1 MVSILGIPWDGSSS
15 FMQGPAKAPAAI
27 RAALHSPSSNLTTE
41 NGINLDNHP
50 ALQDSGDVAF
60 TADKPW
66 LTHIEEAVAGRLAQN
81 HRVVSLGGDHAVTY
95 PVVKAYGQHYS
106 NLTIL
111 HLDAHADLYDNF
123 EGNKHSHACP
133 FARIME
139 SGLASRLIQVGI
151 RTMNAHQQQQVERFG
166 AEVFD
171 MRTWQDYKSLAIE
184 GPLYLS
190 VDLDVLDP
198 AFAPGIS
205 HHEPGGLTTREL
217 IQIIQDI
224 PVPLVGAD
232 IVELNPTRDINGMTA
247 MTAAKVLAVTA
258 LDILTNDTLRSE
270 MWAAFKTRTGGG
282 VDGDQWIAPLCD
294 YEPPIDFRWPE
305 YITTPRGF
313 DWWIPSN
320 GY

>member
-1 MVSILGIPWDGSSS
+1 MR
-15 FMQGPAKAPAAI
+15 GPAEAPAAI
-27 RAALHSPSSNLTTE
+27 RAALKSQSSNLTTE
-41 NGINLDNHP
+41 SGINLDNHP
-50 ALQDSGDVAF
+50 DLHDSGDIPF
-60 TADKPW
+60 STDKPW
-66 LTHIEEAVAGRLAQN
+66 LAQIEEEVSRLLAQN
-81 HRVVSLGGDHAVTY
+81 NRVVSLGGDHSITY
-95 PVVKAYGQHYS
+95 PVIKAYGQHYS

-139 SGLASRLIQVGI
+139 SELASRLIQVGI
-151 RTMNAHQQQQVERFG
+151 RTMNAHQQQQAERFG
-166 AEVFD
+166 VEVFD
-171 MRTWQDYKSLAIE
+171 MRTWQNYKSIAIE

-247 MTAAKVLAVTA
+247 MTAAKVLKE
-258 LDILTNDTLRSE
+258 IL
-270 MWAAFKTRTGGG
+270 
-282 VDGDQWIAPLCD
+282 
-294 YEPPIDFRWPE
+294 
-305 YITTPRGF
+305 
-313 DWWIPSN
+313 SN
-320 GY
+320 MLA